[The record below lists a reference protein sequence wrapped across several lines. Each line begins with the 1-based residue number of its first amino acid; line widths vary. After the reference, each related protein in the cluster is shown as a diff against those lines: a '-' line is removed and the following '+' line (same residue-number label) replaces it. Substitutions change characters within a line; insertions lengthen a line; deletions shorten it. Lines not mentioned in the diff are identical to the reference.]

1 MLKRKFRLPK
11 EKLKAKKSLN
21 VGDFV
26 LKTSE
31 NNLGL
36 SRFGFVVSKK
46 IDKRAVVRNKAKR
59 FFRAYIEDN
68 LKTIKPGYDFLFIL
82 KKVPEKATL
91 IQMKEI
97 LSKEGYL
104 K

>member
-11 EKLKAKKSLN
+11 ERLKAKKSLN
-21 VGDFV
+21 VADFI

-31 NNLGL
+31 NNLVL

-59 FFRAYIEDN
+59 FFRSYIEEN
-68 LKTIKPGYDFLFIL
+68 LEKIKPGRDFLFIL
-82 KKVPEKATL
+82 KKIPEKKTL
-91 IQMKEI
+91 IQIKEVF
-97 LSKEGYL
+97 SKEGYL

>member
-11 EKLKAKKSLN
+11 KKLGAKKSLN

-46 IDKRAVVRNKAKR
+46 IDKRAVVRNKSKR
-59 FFRAYIEDN
+59 FFRSYIEEN
-68 LKTIKPGYDFLFIL
+68 LDKIKPGHDFLFIL
-82 KKVPEKATL
+82 RKVPEKATRVK
-91 IQMKEI
+91 IKEVFN
-97 LSKEGYL
+97 KEGYL

>member
-11 EKLKAKKSLN
+11 EKLKTKKTLN
-21 VGDFV
+21 VEDFI

-31 NNLGL
+31 NKLGI

-46 IDKRAVVRNKAKR
+46 IDKRAAVRNRAKR
-59 FFRAYIEDN
+59 FFRAYIEEN
-68 LKTIKPGYDFLFIL
+68 LEKIKLGYDFLFIL
-82 KKVPEKATL
+82 KKIPEKTTL
-91 IQMKEI
+91 VQIKEV
-97 LSKEGYL
+97 LSKEGYS

>member
-1 MLKRKFRLPK
+1 MLKRNLRLPK
-11 EKLKAKKSLN
+11 EKLKAKKTLN
-21 VGDFV
+21 LRGFV

-46 IDKRAVVRNKAKR
+46 IDKRAVIRNKAKR
-59 FFRAYIEDN
+59 FFRRYIEEN
-68 LKTIKPGYDFLFIL
+68 LEKIKPGHDFLFIL
-82 KKVPEKATL
+82 KEIPDKTTHAQ
-91 IQMKEI
+91 IKEVFN
-97 LSKEGYL
+97 KEEYL

>member
-11 EKLKAKKSLN
+11 ERLRAKKSLN
-21 VGDFV
+21 FRDFV

-46 IDKRAVVRNKAKR
+46 IDKRAVARNKAKR
-59 FFRAYIEDN
+59 FFRAYIEEN
-68 LKTIKPGYDFLFIL
+68 LEKIKPGYDFLFIL
-82 KKVPEKATL
+82 KRIPEKETI
-91 IQMKEI
+91 IQIKEVFI
-97 LSKEGYL
+97 KEGYL